1 MDTVHVDC
9 DSCVARG
16 PACSDCVVT
25 VLLGSPQHGV
35 DLDGDEQQ
43 ALAAL
48 AGAGLVPPL
57 RLVPGARRVQAVQ
70 SPLEWTESVLAR
82 SCQDPGNPRERFC
95 SDHSVT

>member
-1 MDTVHVDC
+1 MTARSVPTPGGPATRWDGEIRMDTVHVDC

-48 AGAGLVPPL
+48 ATAGLVPPL

-70 SPLEWTESVLAR
+70 SPLEWTES
-82 SCQDPGNPRERFC
+82 G
-95 SDHSVT
+95 

>member
-1 MDTVHVDC
+1 MSNRSDPICGGPATRWMGDAMDTVHVDC

-25 VLLGSPQHGV
+25 VLLGSPRHGV

-48 AGAGLVPPL
+48 ARAGMVPPL

-70 SPLEWTESVLAR
+70 SPLEWTES
-82 SCQDPGNPRERFC
+82 G
-95 SDHSVT
+95 

>member
-1 MDTVHVDC
+1 
-9 DSCVARG
+9 
-16 PACSDCVVT
+16 VT

-48 AGAGLVPPL
+48 ARAGLVPPL

-70 SPLEWTESVLAR
+70 TPLEWTES
-82 SCQDPGNPRERFC
+82 G
-95 SDHSVT
+95 

>member
-25 VLLGSPQHGV
+25 VLLGTPRHGV
-35 DLDGDEQQ
+35 DLDADEQQ
-43 ALAAL
+43 ALAEL
-48 AGAGLVPPL
+48 ARAGLVPPL

-70 SPLEWTESVLAR
+70 SPLEEIES
-82 SCQDPGNPRERFC
+82 G
-95 SDHSVT
+95 